1 MAKSVNIQDSLLR
14 TLRKELVPVSLFL
27 KNGIKLQ
34 GTIEDFDQYVVFL
47 KNVASQVV
55 YKHAISTIVPSRK
68 VTMSDAEEDS

>member
-1 MAKSVNIQDSLLR
+1 MANSMNIQDNLLR
-14 TLRKELVPVSLFL
+14 ALRKERVPVSLFL

-55 YKHAISTIVPSRK
+55 YKHAISTIVPSRN
-68 VTMSDAEEDS
+68 VTLADAEEAS